1 MPAIGLILANWKPIA
16 IALALLGVVAYR
28 GVLVHQRNTAR
39 AQAAA
44 LASQIADLKGAEA
57 ACEAAV
63 SQQNQQVMAM
73 RSAGERLAAATA
85 TREANVSATAA
96 LSAARENDRA
106 TQALR
111 APIAADCAS
120 AIKWGN
126 AQAPELGKW

>member
-28 GVLVHQRNTAR
+28 GVLVHQRNSAR

-44 LASQIADLKGAEA
+44 LVTQIADLKGAEA

-63 SQQNQQVMAM
+63 SQQNQRVLAM
-73 RSAGERLAAATA
+73 RSAAERLAAATA
-85 TREANVSATAA
+85 TREANVSSAAA
-96 LSAARENDRA
+96 LSVARESERA
-106 TQALR
+106 TQTLH
-111 APIAADCAS
+111 APIAADCAG

-126 AQAPELGKW
+126 AQAGELGKW